1 MHKCKSCY
9 SNNLES
15 IIPLGQ
21 LPLANALTNHP
32 ELNCKKY
39 NLEVMLCKL
48 CGLAQ
53 LKDIL
58 DPKDLFSNYLYF
70 SSNSET
76 MLKYA
81 KDLVDKS
88 VKTLQ
93 KNSRVVE
100 IASNDGYLLKN
111 YLNYNINILGI
122 EPAKNIAELANKNGI
137 KTICKFFSSKL
148 AKNLKRQNI
157 LADIIHA
164 NNVMAHIPDIND
176 FIKGLKI
183 ILKPKG
189 KAIIEVP
196 YFLDLVKNL
205 EFDTI
210 YHEHVYYFA
219 LNPLVKAFKRNALHI
234 YDLEKLPIH
243 GGTLRLYIAHEGVE
257 YEKEI
262 IKKTILIEK
271 EFGLF
276 ELETF
281 VNFMKRLKNLKKE
294 LIYKLES
301 IKSSGNSIAAY
312 GASAKGTT
320 LVNYFKIAE
329 YLNFV
334 VDRSPAKQLKFT
346 PGASIKVKEP
356 DSLLSEN
363 ISYALLLVWNFA
375 DEVIEQ
381 QKDFLE
387 NGGKFIL
394 PLPSVRVI
402 P

>member
-205 EFDTI
+205 EFDGNEEI
-210 YHEHVYYFA
+210 GDEISANGDLRMKNQKVSVEA
-219 LNPLVKAFKRNALHI
+219 INALAASRRVVA
-234 YDLEKLPIH
+234 KMQK
-243 GGTLRLYIAHEGVE
+243 A
-257 YEKEI
+257 KESI
-262 IKKTILIEK
+262 GKKKKGLSSSYNSGKKKT
-271 EFGLF
+271 
-276 ELETF
+276 T
-281 VNFMKRLKNLKKE
+281 
-294 LIYKLES
+294 
-301 IKSSGNSIAAY
+301 
-312 GASAKGTT
+312 
-320 LVNYFKIAE
+320 
-329 YLNFV
+329 
-334 VDRSPAKQLKFT
+334 KQLGGQLKR
-346 PGASIKVKEP
+346 AMKVQAGKK
-356 DSLLSEN
+356 LS
-363 ISYALLLVWNFA
+363 
-375 DEVIEQ
+375 
-381 QKDFLE
+381 
-387 NGGKFIL
+387 
-394 PLPSVRVI
+394 
-402 P
+402 